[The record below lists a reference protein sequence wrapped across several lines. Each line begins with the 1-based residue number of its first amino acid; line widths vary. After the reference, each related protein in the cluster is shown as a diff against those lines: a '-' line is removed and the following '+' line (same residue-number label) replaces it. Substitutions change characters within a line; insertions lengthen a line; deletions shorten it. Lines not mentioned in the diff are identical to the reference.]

1 MTPAAD
7 KITSS
12 CNSIKPVMNTK
23 KAPVK
28 KEEVPVF
35 LKKVSAVICYQHL
48 LLSRSRASDIT
59 AADCGRTRSAA
70 NQRQLDELFLSVL
83 DMRAWRSCLTMA
95 LEGGGSGCGDG
106 RANLHVYSTNS
117 YVDFHTIFLTLPPSS
132 PCSPSSSLSPQ
143 TFHMINTCDPD
154 IASW

>member
-59 AADCGRTRSAA
+59 AAS
-70 NQRQLDELFLSVL
+70 N
-83 DMRAWRSCLTMA
+83 A
-95 LEGGGSGCGDG
+95 LIADG
-106 RANLHVYSTNS
+106 RGV
-117 YVDFHTIFLTLPPSS
+117 LPISV
-132 PCSPSSSLSPQ
+132 
-143 TFHMINTCDPD
+143 
-154 IASW
+154 SWMNYFYPYWICEHGAAA